1 MGAAP
6 DGWCGAG
13 RRGAEG
19 AVYRCSRRLQMLTP
33 STDAHKK
40 TMSICTRD
48 EHLLRPASPTT
59 TARRS
64 DAARLGGRHP
74 PPTIP
79 PLCFCVHANHERA
92 ASGRRSAQRW
102 ERGATF
108 QRGCR
113 GSSAT
118 NAGGR
123 QCVNT
128 IWPSERNKSLT
139 WEELLHQNSNSLG
152 EVLSGGV
159 ERAPCMTP
167 SQEMLKHLQMLMVFL

>member
-19 AVYRCSRRLQMLTP
+19 AVYRCSRRLQVLTPSTDAHKKTMSICTRDEHLLRLASPTTTAYRCSRRLQMLTP

-48 EHLLRPASPTT
+48 EHLLRLASPTT

-74 PPTIP
+74 PTTIP

-102 ERGATF
+102 E
-108 QRGCR
+108 
-113 GSSAT
+113 
-118 NAGGR
+118 
-123 QCVNT
+123 
-128 IWPSERNKSLT
+128 
-139 WEELLHQNSNSLG
+139 
-152 EVLSGGV
+152 
-159 ERAPCMTP
+159 
-167 SQEMLKHLQMLMVFL
+167 